1 MVSSIHRRLSL
12 FNKGKIEEL
21 NSEITNLTS
30 TIADLSKFGAMN
42 AVQVEQ
48 EILHLKTTKI
58 ELEEQI
64 NSLRQ
69 GLLDLKKSLIETE
82 EIAMLQEVGIYQYST
97 VLESSIGYSE
107 KIKEI
112 EAEIKKRNLADGGA
126 IKAANDWVVN
136 GSASEGKKMIK
147 EFSKLMLRA
156 YNGEVDDAIRTLKPY
171 KMQAAIDRVDK
182 VEKSIEKLGK
192 TMSITI
198 DDAYHQLRISEI
210 KLTADYLEKKEEEKE
225 KQKEEKLRLKEEEKA
240 QKEFEREKE
249 KLNKELMH
257 HQIILAKANESG
269 DAKVIEEENQKIAE
283 IQSGIDGVEERS
295 ANIRTGY
302 VYVISNIGS
311 FGEEVMKI
319 GLTRRLDPEER
330 IQELSDASVPFK
342 FDIHALIFHTD
353 AVSLEKQLHQEL
365 EKLRVNKVNL
375 RKEFFKVTPNIV
387 KELLTKLSTENI
399 LTFNEK
405 AEAPEWRISAKQ

>member
-1 MVSSIHRRLSL
+1 M

-21 NSEITNLTS
+21 TNEIGKLNSQITE
-30 TIADLSKFGAMN
+30 LSKFGGMN
-42 AVQVEQ
+42 AVQIEQ
-48 EILHLKTTKI
+48 EITQLKITKTEIEKELSAVRQELSNLKT
-58 ELEEQI
+58 
-64 NSLRQ
+64 
-69 GLLDLKKSLIETE
+69 SLIETE
-82 EIAMLQEVGIYQYST
+82 EIAILQEVGIYQYT
-97 VLESSIGYSE
+97 TILESSVGYAE

-126 IKAANDWVVN
+126 IKAANEWIVN
-136 GSASEGKKMIK
+136 GSASEGRKVIK

-198 DDAYHQLRISEI
+198 DDVYHQLRISEI

-257 HQIILAKANESG
+257 HQIILTKANESG
-269 DAKVIEEENQKIAE
+269 DAKVIAEENQKIAE

>member
-1 MVSSIHRRLSL
+1 M
-12 FNKGKIEEL
+12 FNKGKIEDLSTEIERL
-21 NSEITNLTS
+21 NIQIT
-30 TIADLSKFGAMN
+30 DLSKYGGMN
-42 AVQVEQ
+42 AVQIEA
-48 EILHLKTTKI
+48 EIARMLSNKQDI
-58 ELEEQI
+58 EKETVKVQTELAEVK
-64 NSLRQ
+64 SL
-69 GLLDLKKSLIETE
+69 LIETQ

-97 VLESSIGYSE
+97 VLEDAVGYSE
-107 KIKEI
+107 KIKEL
-112 EAEIKKRNLADGGA
+112 ELKIKECNGTSGGA
-126 IKAANDWVVN
+126 ITAAQGWVVN
-136 GSASEGKKMIK
+136 GSAAEGAKMIK

-156 YNGEVDDAIRTLKPY
+156 YNGEVDDAIRTLKPF
-171 KMQAAIDRVDK
+171 KLQAAIDRVNK

-192 TMSITI
+192 TMSIAV
-198 DDAYHQLRISEI
+198 DDNYHQLRISEI
-210 KLTADYLEKKEEEKE
+210 KLTADYLEKKEEERE

-257 HQIILAKANESG
+257 HQSVLAKASESG
-269 DAKVIEEENQKIAE
+269 NAKVIEVENQKIAE
-283 IQSGIDGVEERS
+283 IQSGINGVEERS

>member
-1 MVSSIHRRLSL
+1 M

-21 NSEITNLTS
+21 TNEIGKLNSQITE
-30 TIADLSKFGAMN
+30 LSKFGGMN
-42 AVQVEQ
+42 AVQIEKEITQLKITKTEIEKELSAVRQ
-48 EILHLKTTKI
+48 ELSNLKA
-58 ELEEQI
+58 
-64 NSLRQ
+64 
-69 GLLDLKKSLIETE
+69 SLIETE
-82 EIAMLQEVGIYQYST
+82 EIAILQEVGIYQYST
-97 VLESSIGYSE
+97 ILESSVGYAE

-126 IKAANDWVVN
+126 IRAANEWIVN
-136 GSASEGKKMIK
+136 GSASEGRKVIK

-198 DDAYHQLRISEI
+198 DDFYHQLRISEI

-225 KQKEEKLRLKEEEKA
+225 KQKEEKHRLKEEEKA

-257 HQIILAKANESG
+257 HQIILTKANESG
-269 DAKVIEEENQKIAE
+269 DSKVIAEENQKIAE

-319 GLTRRLDPEER
+319 GLTRRYDPAER

-342 FDIHALIFHTD
+342 FDTHALIFSTD

>member
-1 MVSSIHRRLSL
+1 M

-21 NSEITNLTS
+21 TNEIEKLNSQI
-30 TIADLSKFGAMN
+30 IGLSKFGGMN
-42 AVQVEQ
+42 AVQ
-48 EILHLKTTKI
+48 I
-58 ELEEQI
+58 ELEITQLKNTKNEI
-64 NSLRQ
+64 EKELGTIRQ
-69 GLLDLKKSLIETE
+69 ELSNLKASLIETE
-82 EIAMLQEVGIYQYST
+82 EIAMLQEVGVYQYST
-97 VLESSIGYSE
+97 VLESSVVYAE

-126 IKAANDWVVN
+126 IEAANEWIVN
-136 GSASEGKKMIK
+136 GSASEGRKVIK

-198 DDAYHQLRISEI
+198 NDTYHQLRISEI

-257 HQIILAKANESG
+257 HQSILAKANESG
-269 DAKVIEEENQKIAE
+269 DSKVIEVENQKIAE
-283 IQSGIDGVEERS
+283 IQSGINGVEERS

-375 RKEFFKVTPNIV
+375 RKEFFRVTPTIV

>member
-1 MVSSIHRRLSL
+1 M

-21 NSEITNLTS
+21 TNEIEKLNSQITE
-30 TIADLSKFGAMN
+30 LSKFGGMN
-42 AVQVEQ
+42 AVQIEQ
-48 EILHLKTTKI
+48 EITQLKNAKTEI
-58 ELEEQI
+58 EKDLGTI
-64 NSLRQ
+64 RQ
-69 GLLDLKKSLIETE
+69 ELSNLKASLIETE

-97 VLESSIGYSE
+97 VLESSVTYAE

-112 EAEIKKRNLADGGA
+112 EVEIKKRNLVDGGA
-126 IKAANDWVVN
+126 IEAANEWIVN
-136 GSASEGKKMIK
+136 GSASEGRKVIK

-198 DDAYHQLRISEI
+198 NDTYHQLRISEI
-210 KLTADYLEKKEEEKE
+210 KLTADYLEKKEDEKE

-257 HQIILAKANESG
+257 HQSILVKANESG
-269 DAKVIEEENQKIAE
+269 NAKVIEVENQKIAE

-311 FGEEVMKI
+311 FGEEIMKI

-405 AEAPEWRISAKQ
+405 AEAPEWRISVKQ

>member
-1 MVSSIHRRLSL
+1 M

-21 NSEITNLTS
+21 TIEIEKLNSQIIE
-30 TIADLSKFGAMN
+30 LSKFGGMN
-42 AVQVEQ
+42 AVQIEQ
-48 EILHLKTTKI
+48 EIAQLKNTKTEI
-58 ELEEQI
+58 EKELGTI
-64 NSLRQ
+64 RQ
-69 GLLDLKKSLIETE
+69 ELSNLKASLIETE
-82 EIAMLQEVGIYQYST
+82 EITMLQEVGVYQYST
-97 VLESSIGYSE
+97 VLESSVVYAE

-112 EAEIKKRNLADGGA
+112 EVEIKKRNLADGGA
-126 IKAANDWVVN
+126 IEAANEWIVN
-136 GSASEGKKMIK
+136 GSASEGRKVIK

-198 DDAYHQLRISEI
+198 NDTYHQLRISEI

-269 DAKVIEEENQKIAE
+269 DAKVIEEENQKITE

-311 FGEEVMKI
+311 FGEDVMKI
-319 GLTRRLDPEER
+319 GLTRRYDPAER

-342 FDIHALIFHTD
+342 FDTHALIFSTD

-375 RKEFFKVTPNIV
+375 RKEFFKVTPSIV

>member
-1 MVSSIHRRLSL
+1 M
-12 FNKGKIEEL
+12 FNKGKIEDLTNEITKL
-21 NSEITNLTS
+21 NSQISE
-30 TIADLSKFGAMN
+30 LSKFGGMN
-42 AVQVEQ
+42 AVQIEQ
-48 EILHLKTTKI
+48 EITQLKMTKTEI
-58 ELEEQI
+58 DKEL
-64 NSLRQ
+64 SAARQ
-69 GLLDLKKSLIETE
+69 ELSNLKASLIETE
-82 EIAMLQEVGIYQYST
+82 EIVMLQEVGIYQYST
-97 VLESSIGYSE
+97 ILESSVGYAE
-107 KIKEI
+107 KIKGI

-126 IKAANDWVVN
+126 IKAANEWIVN
-136 GSASEGKKMIK
+136 GSASEGRKVIK

-171 KMQAAIDRVDK
+171 KMQGAIDRVNK
-182 VEKSIEKLGK
+182 VEKSIEKLGL

-198 DDAYHQLRISEI
+198 DDIYHQLRISEI

-269 DAKVIEEENQKIAE
+269 DAKVIEEENQKITE

-319 GLTRRLDPEER
+319 GLTRRYDPAER

-342 FDIHALIFHTD
+342 FDTHALIFSTD

-375 RKEFFKVTPNIV
+375 RKEFFKVTPSIV

>member
-1 MVSSIHRRLSL
+1 M

-21 NSEITNLTS
+21 TSEIEKLNS
-30 TIADLSKFGAMN
+30 QIIELSKFGGMN
-42 AVQVEQ
+42 AVQIEQ
-48 EILHLKTTKI
+48 EISQLKNTKAEI
-58 ELEEQI
+58 EKELGTA
-64 NSLRQ
+64 RQ
-69 GLLDLKKSLIETE
+69 ELSNLKASLIETE

-97 VLESSIGYSE
+97 VLESSVLYAE

-112 EAEIKKRNLADGGA
+112 EIEIKKRNLADGGA
-126 IKAANDWVVN
+126 IEAANEWIVN
-136 GSASEGKKMIK
+136 GSASEGRKVIK

-156 YNGEVDDAIRTLKPY
+156 YNGEVDDALRTLKPY

-198 DDAYHQLRISEI
+198 NDAYHQLRISEI
-210 KLTADYLEKKEEEKE
+210 KLTADYLEKKEDEKE

-257 HQIILAKANESG
+257 HQSILAKANESG
-269 DAKVIEEENQKIAE
+269 DAKVVEVENQKIAE
-283 IQSGIDGVEERS
+283 IQSGINGVEERS

-311 FGEEVMKI
+311 FGEEIMKI

-375 RKEFFKVTPNIV
+375 RKEFFRVTPTIV